1 MKAVMQTRPVAINE
15 NVDVEEEIRQRAY
28 ELFESRGGAE
38 GHELQ
43 DWLQAEEEIRNKE
56 KNATAA

>member
-1 MKAVMQTRPVAINE
+1 MKALMRTKTVAVKE
-15 NVDVEEEIRQRAY
+15 DADVEEKIRQRAY

-43 DWLQAEEEIRNKE
+43 DWLQAEEEIRDSRN
-56 KNATAA
+56 NVAAA